1 MAKYFN
7 HEYNDLQ
14 ELRRDFRDLCKK
26 LHPDFGGDAEEFKT
40 MNEEYKKAVQNFRPA
55 EHNGKPDTY
64 QKAFADTLDEEFQA
78 VIIELLR
85 LGLEIEIC
93 GVWLWIHGN
102 TKAVKEQLK
111 ACGCCWA
118 PTKKLWYWR
127 PTWAKSYGSKKRQ
140 SMEIIRAKYGSAWVD
155 TESKPERLQKGA

>member
-26 LHPDFGGDAEEFKT
+26 LHPDLGGDAEEFKA
-40 MNEEYKKAVQNFRPA
+40 MNDEYKKAVKNFRPA

-93 GVWLWIHGN
+93 GVWLWIHG
-102 TKAVKEQLK
+102 K

-118 PTKKLWYWR
+118 PSKKLWYWR

-155 TESKPERLQKGA
+155 AENKTERLQKGA